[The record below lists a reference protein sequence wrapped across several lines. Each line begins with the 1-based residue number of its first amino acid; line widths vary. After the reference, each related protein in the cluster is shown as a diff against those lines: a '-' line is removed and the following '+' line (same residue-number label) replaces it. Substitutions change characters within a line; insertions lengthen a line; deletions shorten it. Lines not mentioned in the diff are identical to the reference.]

1 MNKFYILTL
10 VAAVSFSASA
20 QKQLALHEATLS
32 KTKVESPAVKKIAV
46 SKDGL
51 TRNDALRVAAKAA
64 TDVAGEYEI
73 TLGDYYFEDSVGEV
87 TTDCSVSRNGN
98 KLVFDSDYFAF
109 SIEATYDEASA
120 TITFENSKLGLC
132 NLGNAQY
139 YIEFLPFLYDWT
151 LNQGNGQVVELDK
164 LEAKFDAQA
173 AAITVPADH
182 GFGWR
187 AYTDAAYNSLA
198 GWVDIF
204 DLVGL
209 EKVVEPENPNEGWT
223 SLGKAT
229 LMDGWLCPA
238 FGIDQTL
245 EDNWYKV
252 ELQQNDDN
260 KNLYRLVDPY
270 HGDSP
275 VAFYNQT
282 SKSGYIQF
290 DVTDPDHVVF
300 TPVTAGFACAELEI
314 SKFYC
319 INTLTSFT
327 EYLGASVEETL
338 ATLAGAGAN
347 IPFTTYKDGVVTLE
361 STLSEGKWM
370 NDACFGIQQ
379 DPAAGYGW
387 QDSEGTTVNM
397 ASKIFFP
404 GVTEAGIGNVDAEA
418 DNSPARY
425 FNLQGVEIAK
435 PAPGSVVIRV
445 QGGKA
450 NKFLSK

>member
-1 MNKFYILTL
+1 MNKVYIISLF
-10 VAAVSFSASA
+10 AAVSFSVSA
-20 QKQLALHEATLS
+20 QKPFTLHEATLS
-32 KTKVESPAVKKIAV
+32 KTKVEAPAVKKIAV

-51 TRNDALRVAAKAA
+51 TRNDALKVAAKAA
-64 TDVAGEYEI
+64 TDIAGEYEI
-73 TLGDYYFEDSVGEV
+73 TVGDYYFENSVGEV
-87 TTDCSVSRNGN
+87 TTECSISRNGD
-98 KLVFDSDYFAF
+98 KLIFDSDYFTF

-120 TITFENSKLGLC
+120 TITFESSKLGLL
-132 NLGNAQY
+132 NIADAQY
-139 YIEFLPFLYDWT
+139 YIEFVPFEYDWT
-151 LNQGNGQVVELDK
+151 LNQGKGDIVQLNK
-164 LEAKFDAQA
+164 FEAKFDAQTA
-173 AAITVPADH
+173 TIKAPVDH
-182 GFGWR
+182 GLGWC
-187 AYTDAAYNSLA
+187 AYSDAAYSNLA
-198 GWVDIF
+198 GWVDLF
-204 DLVGL
+204 DLISL
-209 EKVVEPENPNEGWT
+209 EKIVEPEDPNEGWT

-229 LMDGWLCPA
+229 VMDGWLCPA
-238 FGIDQTL
+238 FDIDQTL
-245 EDNWYKV
+245 EENWYKV

-260 KNLYRLVDPY
+260 KNVYRLVDPY

-300 TPVTAGFACAELEI
+300 TPVTAGFACAELDI

-338 ATLAGAGAN
+338 ATIAN
-347 IPFTTYKDGVVTLE
+347 SGIDIPMTTFKDGVVNLE
-361 STLSEGKWM
+361 STYSEGKWM

-379 DPAAGYGW
+379 EPAAGYGW
-387 QDSEGTTVNM
+387 QDSNGVTTNM
-397 ASKIFFP
+397 ATKIFFP
-404 GVTEAGIGNVDAEA
+404 GVAEAGIGNVDAAA
-418 DNSPARY
+418 DNSPVRY

-450 NKFLSK
+450 NKFLLK